1 MNESIRTF
9 AFVAVAA
16 VVALGAYASRPSLDD
31 RTEHPGPKADDPLFP
46 AFKDPLQA
54 KSLEIK
60 QFDEAQARVTQFEVT
75 QQPSGLWTIPSH
87 GNYPADA
94 ESQLKAVA
102 ETLADLKVVGIA
114 SDEKVEDKKKELELY
129 GVNDPSTADVGTKGV
144 GTLIAMQDAKGNDLL
159 RLVVGKEVA
168 GATNQRFVRKPS
180 EDLVY
185 VTTIDLTKL
194 PTDFDKWI
202 EKDLLKLSTFDV
214 SKATV
219 KDYLVGHDRSGRPV
233 LRRRLEAALSYDN
246 SKGEWTLDDLSTFR
260 GAERVK
266 SELGELEE
274 VNKQKLDDLR
284 NALGDL
290 KIVDVRH
297 KPEGLGNSLRVSS
310 DKLTNDQIADLMD
323 LGFYPTNASA
333 EGKLDILGAN
343 GEVVIDTKDGVEYVL
358 RFGDIAPQ
366 TTTSTSKKTDAKSN
380 TDKSGKSEDDEIK
393 VHRWLFVTTQLA
405 PSILKQPELEPEPAG
420 PEATEEKKA
429 DDKKDGDKKDGDKTD
444 DDKKGG
450 EKKEGDAKA
459 DEKNDEAKPATVDP
473 QQAERERIKKENER
487 KLNAYRDQRKKAEQ
501 RVAELNARFADWYY
515 VVAEDVYKKIHLVRS
530 DIVKEKAIAKD
541 EGFGIDAFRKLEDD
555 GLKTELP
562 KP

>member
-1 MNESIRTF
+1 MNESIRTLV
-9 AFVAVAA
+9 FVAVAA
-16 VVALGAYASRPSLDD
+16 VVALGAYASRPSID
-31 RTEHPGPKADDPLFP
+31 RETVNELAGREGKPLFP
-46 AFKDPLQA
+46 DFKDPLQA

-102 ETLADLKVVGIA
+102 ETLADLKIVGIA

-144 GTLIAMQDAKGNDLL
+144 GTLLAMQDAKGNDLL

-168 GATNQRFVRKPS
+168 GAANQRFVRKPS

-185 VTTIDLTKL
+185 VTTIDLAKL

-233 LRRRLEAALSYDN
+233 LRRRMEAALSYDN
-246 SKGEWTLDDLSTFR
+246 SKGEWTLDELDTFR

-297 KPEGLGNSLRVSS
+297 KPEGLGNSLRVST

-323 LGFYPTNASA
+323 LGFYPTNAAA

-366 TTTSTSKKTDAKSN
+366 TTTSTTKKTDAKSK
-380 TDKSGKSEDDEIK
+380 TDKTGKPADDEVK

-420 PEATEEKKA
+420 PTSTEEKKA
-429 DDKKDGDKKDGDKTD
+429 DEKKE
-444 DDKKGG
+444 G
-450 EKKEGDAKA
+450 EKKDGDAKA
-459 DEKNDEAKPATVDP
+459 DEKSDDAKPAVVDP

-501 RVAELNARFADWYY
+501 RVAELNSRFADWYY
-515 VVAEDVYKKIHLVRS
+515 VVAEDVYKKVHLVRS

-541 EGFGIDAFRKLEDD
+541 EGFGLDAFRKLEDD